1 MEGEKI
7 LPSFNLEPAD
17 NAGTRWE
24 KWARRFDNFLIAK
37 DVKTDA
43 RKKAMLL
50 HLAGEEVFDL
60 SESVGVAD
68 GDDISRTKEKL
79 QNYFAPKR
87 NTEYEIFV
95 FRQATK
101 HQGESLDK
109 LNARLTSLSKYCNF
123 TDTERDMKSQIIQK
137 CLNEKVRDKGLTN
150 ANITLADLLTYGRT
164 LEATKLQTMAM
175 LNQ

>member
-1 MEGEKI
+1 MEGEKM
-7 LPSFNLEPAD
+7 LPSFNLELAD

-24 KWARRFDNFLIAK
+24 KWVRRFDNFLIAK
-37 DVKTDA
+37 DVKADA

-68 GDDISRTKEKL
+68 GDDFARTKEKL

-95 FRQATK
+95 FRQATQ

-109 LNARLTSLSKYCNF
+109 FNARLTSLSK
-123 TDTERDMKSQIIQK
+123 
-137 CLNEKVRDKGLTN
+137 
-150 ANITLADLLTYGRT
+150 
-164 LEATKLQTMAM
+164 
-175 LNQ
+175 